1 MKMRTA
7 VSPWI
12 FGILGAVTLVA
23 LACGS
28 STADDPEAAQ
38 AQLAGGSGASGV
50 LVTDRDSPDPGDA
63 TLWPGIET
71 AAIPEFLAGLL
82 GLPAGERV
90 AWVTP
95 GGPADGVLI
104 LGDTITAV
112 DGVAIGAENGLA
124 AMVSTRTVGES
135 VSLSV
140 LRGGES
146 LDLQITLGEKAK
158 HSSDGS
164 LAEIQ
169 NFFDRAISGELKF
182 LDSDGGEHTVSFA
195 SGTLSGVDAGRVT
208 MTRTGGGPMTIAL
221 SPNVFVWIDGG
232 PGALQDLPDL
242 TGESA
247 KIVMF
252 DDTVMAVLAG
262 GVIPPVL
269 ESLEGLFG
277 AEGDGLL
284 ESLDLL
290 EEFGALE
297 DLQRL
302 FGFGESRSGDAGL

>member
-1 MKMRTA
+1 
-7 VSPWI
+7 
-12 FGILGAVTLVA
+12 
-23 LACGS
+23 
-28 STADDPEAAQ
+28 
-38 AQLAGGSGASGV
+38 
-50 LVTDRDSPDPGDA
+50 
-63 TLWPGIET
+63 
-71 AAIPEFLAGLL
+71 
-82 GLPAGERV
+82 
-90 AWVTP
+90 
-95 GGPADGVLI
+95 
-104 LGDTITAV
+104 
-112 DGVAIGAENGLA
+112 
-124 AMVSTRTVGES
+124 
-135 VSLSV
+135 
-140 LRGGES
+140 
-146 LDLQITLGEKAK
+146 
-158 HSSDGS
+158 
-164 LAEIQ
+164 
-169 NFFDRAISGELKF
+169 
-182 LDSDGGEHTVSFA
+182 
-195 SGTLSGVDAGRVT
+195 
-208 MTRTGGGPMTIAL
+208 MTIAL

-269 ESLEGLFG
+269 ESLERLFG